1 MHTCFMKKSILKL
14 IAILTTGCAVCF
26 AGCAKNSDN
35 SSAAPDENK
44 QKITRTDD
52 ITPDDDND
60 NMNKPP
66 RKCPDGNC
74 GRRGPHAGRGRARR
88 IPLGENFTF
97 IIEIDLYLFTYARN
111 FRAPLFWLWTS
122 RLCAYSLNNKKCPS
136 EPFIWLLTGFPFI
149 RLLVRPLR

>member
-1 MHTCFMKKSILKL
+1 MNKLFENMHTCFMKKSILKL

-60 NMNKPP
+60 NINKPP

-97 IIEIDLYLFTYARN
+97 IIEIDPNCRHGKCRPQDKPDNGET
-111 FRAPLFWLWTS
+111 AP
-122 RLCAYSLNNKKCPS
+122 APDDS
-136 EPFIWLLTGFPFI
+136 ENGATTD
-149 RLLVRPLR
+149 